1 MSHKEQMHFVWEIWK
16 KFPEFF
22 QNTKVLEIGSLIIEK
37 PAISRNI
44 FTNCEYIGIDI
55 NPGPGVDVVTLG
67 HLYDAPDETFDMVMS
82 CECFEHDM
90 YYEKTISNMIRLLK
104 PGGLMFFT
112 CATTGRPEHGTKN
125 STPQDSPFT
134 SQIKEWDNY
143 YKNLTE
149 TDIRNISYFSKNMHG
164 HYFAS
169 FEASNDLYYYGWKNH
184 K

>member
-1 MSHKEQMHFVWEIWK
+1 MSHKEQMPFVWEIWK

-90 YYEKTISNMIRLLK
+90 YYAETIKNAIRLTK
-104 PGGLMFFT
+104 PNGMFLFT
-112 CATTGRPEHGTKN
+112 CASEGREEHGTQRTSPN
-125 STPQDSPFT
+125 SSPHT
-134 SQIKEWDNY
+134 SNTEGWEDY
-143 YKNLTE
+143 YKNLVE
-149 TDIRNISYFSKNMHG
+149 DDIRKIIDVDKIFTKYYFEYKNPPC
-164 HYFAS
+164 
-169 FEASNDLYYYGWKNH
+169 DLYFWGIK